1 MPESPPPS
9 APFARSPAD
18 RLTLCLATGC
28 GIGYAPKAPG
38 TFGSLLG
45 VLLVWL
51 LQWLALPTVVHV
63 VVAVLLLLVGVPICG
78 RAATLCGREDPPQVV
93 YDEIAAFLIV
103 FAFTELT
110 LLSAAI
116 GFGWFRLFDIA
127 KPWPIRRLEHLPRGW
142 GVMADD
148 ALAGVFAGAA
158 VWGSMWVIGALS

>member
-1 MPESPPPS
+1 M
-9 APFARSPAD
+9 
-18 RLTLCLATGC
+18 CLATGC
-28 GIGYAPKAPG
+28 GIGYAPRAPG

-51 LQWLALPTVVHV
+51 LQWLALSPVVHV
-63 VVAVLLLLVGVPICG
+63 VVAVALLLVGVPICS
-78 RAATLCGREDPPQVV
+78 RAAMLFGREDPPQVV

-103 FAFTELT
+103 FAVTKLT
-110 LLSAAI
+110 PVSAAI

-127 KPWPIRRLEHLPRGW
+127 KPWPIRRLERLPRGW

-158 VWGSMWVIGALS
+158 LWGSLWVIGAVSGSGG